1 MYLVQS
7 GWVQIFLLVV
17 GWVGSVRSWVG
28 LDGVTQNGPVTNC
41 AIRSSGSVRVGLI
54 LSSGSVRFD
63 RLIVRIQ
70 FKFG

>member
-1 MYLVQS
+1 M
-7 GWVQIFLLVV
+7 QIFLLVV

-28 LDGVTQNGPVTNC
+28 LDGVTQVSNC